1 MYLMEIL
8 KIVIEVSI
16 KLYALFYH
24 SLLFWL
30 NASKRILGFR
40 ILSILGFYKYFEI
53 QPSDA

>member
-8 KIVIEVSI
+8 KIMIEVSI